1 MKSKIKQFVKNNFV
15 IIAVIVL
22 LNIIITLFPT
32 ENKVTDFYYLV
43 CELEA
48 PTSDMMQVF
57 YTNNLE
63 WNEELSQ
70 SKNYNGNSQELVFE
84 VPSTVRSLRI
94 DVGTKEGEVKIHTI
108 KLKNSWKEIDLL
120 NQLDINEVQMNQIEK
135 ISKEDTFITIKA
147 NGSDPYFV
155 IDLLV
160 SDLAKLNK
168 VNEYNI
174 NIVKAF
180 IHVAI
185 CIVGII
191 FIKSRNIIIRL
202 VKEIYIDKD
211 LVWRLA
217 KNDFRTK
224 YAGSYLGIIW
234 AFIQPVI
241 TVLIY
246 WFVFQVGFKS
256 APIDNFPFVLW
267 LVSGIVPWF
276 FFAEALGSATNCM
289 LEYSYLVKK
298 VVFKISILPIV
309 KIISAF
315 FVHLFFV
322 GFTIMLFAMYGYSP
336 SFYIVQAFYYSMCI
350 FCLVLGMT
358 YATSAII
365 VFFKDLGQ
373 IIAIILQIGMWMT
386 PIMWSYNILP
396 SKYQMI
402 VKLNPLYYIVEGY
415 RDSFINHV
423 WFWERYNQTIYFW
436 TFTTLCFAVGCILFN
451 KLKPHFADVL

>member
-1 MKSKIKQFVKNNFV
+1 MKGKIKQLIQSNAM
-15 IIAVIVL
+15 IIAIIIL
-22 LNIIITLFPT
+22 LNIIIALYPI
-32 ENKVTDFYYLV
+32 ENKATNFYLT
-43 CELEA
+43 CEVEA
-48 PTSDMMQVF
+48 TKADTMQVF
-57 YTNNLE
+57 YADSTQ
-63 WNEELSQ
+63 WKEEQSQ
-70 SKNYNGNSQELVFE
+70 SIVYGNSKQKLSFMI
-84 VPSTVRSLRI
+84 PSNTKSIRI
-94 DVGTKEGEVKIHTI
+94 DVSTQPNNIVLHNISV
-108 KLKNSWKEIDLL
+108 KNSWRTIDLL
-120 NQLDINEVQMNQIEK
+120 EQITVNEVRTNELEE
-135 ISKEDTFITIKA
+135 ISKENSQLIIEA
-147 NGSDPYFV
+147 EGNDPYFIVDVLNEDIKTLEQVNMYNTYIGKTFICLV
-155 IDLLV
+155 IWV
-160 SDLAKLNK
+160 
-168 VNEYNI
+168 
-174 NIVKAF
+174 
-180 IHVAI
+180 
-185 CIVGII
+185 VGFI
-191 FIKSRNIIIRL
+191 FIKNKNTIKRL
-202 VKEIYIDKD
+202 MKEVYHSKELI
-211 LVWRLA
+211 WRLS

-322 GFTIMLFAMYGYSP
+322 AFTICLFALYGYRP
-336 SFYIVQAFYYSMCI
+336 SLYMVQAFYYSICI
-350 FCLVLGMT
+350 FFLVLGVT

-386 PIMWSYNILP
+386 PIMWSYNILSP
-396 SKYQMI
+396 KYQVI
-402 VKLNPLYYIVEGY
+402 LKLNPLYYIVEGY
-415 RDSFINHV
+415 RDSFINQV